1 MKKGL
6 LVVAFGFFFWAF
18 FSLKRLQDIFYCTQ
32 NVKRNGKRLNGEK
45 GRRIRESKE
54 KIKKAG

>member
-1 MKKGL
+1 M
-6 LVVAFGFFFWAF
+6 AFFFGLSF
-18 FSLKRLQDIFYCTQ
+18 HLSVSKIFYCTQ

>member
-6 LVVAFGFFFWAF
+6 LVVAFGFFFGLSF
-18 FSLKRLQDIFYCTQ
+18 HLSVTKIFYCTQ

-45 GRRIRESKE
+45 GKRIRESKE